1 METLPELR
9 VEKEEKR
16 HFRREQ
22 RTQETCQQESG
33 SVSFFYSNISI
44 SLFMLF
50 ILDYLKVNHLS
61 LDLLILTIFT
71 TSREH
76 RRHVSRSQEDPPSL
90 ILSILIF
97 QYHCSCYSTRR
108 LTVLNICIHS
118 KLKTNKRLCYPIS
131 MSDSLC

>member
-33 SVSFFYSNISI
+33 SSQSHFVYSNISI

-61 LDLLILTIFT
+61 FDLLILTIFT
-71 TSREH
+71 TSREQ

-90 ILSILIF
+90 ILGLK
-97 QYHCSCYSTRR
+97 
-108 LTVLNICIHS
+108 CI
-118 KLKTNKRLCYPIS
+118 KIQATQ
-131 MSDSLC
+131 